1 MNEYNKKFNNWLDL
15 MVVINGYWVLC
26 RNVGAKWLND
36 GELINLV
43 MFSIL
48 NYNEIE
54 MRSMI
59 RDHTM

>member
-1 MNEYNKKFNNWLDL
+1 
-15 MVVINGYWVLC
+15 MVTGCY
-26 RNVGAKWLND
+26 VGAEWLND
-36 GELINLV
+36 GKLINLV